1 MAKGTGGSK
10 PNTWGESRMF
20 VLKQLGDMED
30 NRREDR
36 VENREKFKTIFDSIE
51 NINKSVAGLKTSS
64 KIILAITMA
73 IFIGMVTV
81 VWKDITGS

>member
-10 PNTWGESRMF
+10 PNTWDESRMF

-36 VENREKFKTIFDSIE
+36 VENREKFKTIFDSIKQIE
-51 NINKSVAGLKTSS
+51 KSLAGVKTSTR
-64 KIILAITMA
+64 ILLGITSA
-73 IFIGMVTV
+73 IFIGMVAV
-81 VWKDITGS
+81 IWKGIVG